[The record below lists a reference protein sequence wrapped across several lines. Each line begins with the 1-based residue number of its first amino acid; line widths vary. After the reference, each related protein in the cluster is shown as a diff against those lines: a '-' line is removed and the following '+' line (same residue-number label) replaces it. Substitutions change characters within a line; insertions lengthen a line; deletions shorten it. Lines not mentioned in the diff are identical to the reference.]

1 MKRTILSVF
10 AVLFTI
16 GAMAQSNDYYLPKTG
31 ISFIFEV
38 QREVKDNAVDYGF
51 ISVRSQSYGIPD
63 ETKHYE
69 AVIDKNHTI
78 KYLSKTADG
87 RLIGVNIDGSED
99 KIDAP
104 KPYKELP
111 KAGKDTIEVEFKYL
125 PNGDVTRYPICHL
138 SEKQGVLSG
147 EGVADSTYYISIKD
161 EKEVYDPQA
170 TVPLNKA
177 GKDNANILVNLPGK
191 ITLTIEKG
199 KRLVAKHEFYAG
211 QYGRVE
217 AVDKQYF
224 LKGKKKSPKYTLE
237 VNPKTGEIKLLKSN

>member
-1 MKRTILSVF
+1 MRKLFLS
-10 AVLFTI
+10 AIAMLFTT
-16 GAMAQSNDYYLPKTG
+16 GAMAQGNDYYLPKTG

-38 QREVKDNAVDYGF
+38 QRKGGPENIEYSF
-51 ISVRSQSYGIPD
+51 ISVRSQSYGVPD

-78 KYLSKTADG
+78 DYISKSYDG
-87 RLIGVNIDGSED
+87 ILLGVNTKGKED

-104 KPYKELP
+104 KPYTTKTSQ
-111 KAGKDTIEVEFKYL
+111 ATDTIEIEFKYM
-125 PNGDVTRYPICHL
+125 PNGDVNRYPICHL
-138 SEKQGVLSG
+138 SENQGVLSG
-147 EGVADSTYYISIKD
+147 EGVPDSTYYITIKD

-217 AVDKQYF
+217 AIDKQYF
-224 LKGKKKSPKYTLE
+224 MKGKKKSRKYTLDM
-237 VNPKTGEIKLLKSN
+237 NPKTGEIKLLK

>member
-1 MKRTILSVF
+1 MKKLILSAI
-10 AVLFTI
+10 AVLFTT

-38 QREVKDNAVDYGF
+38 QRDVKDGNVDYSF

-69 AVIDKNHTI
+69 AVVDKKHTI
-78 KYLSKTADG
+78 NYISKTADG
-87 RLIGVNIDGSED
+87 ILLGVNTKGSED
-99 KIDAP
+99 KIAAP
-104 KPYKELP
+104 KPAKALP
-111 KAGKDTIEVEFKYL
+111 KAGKDTIEVEYRYV
-125 PNGDVTRYPICHL
+125 PNGDVKRYPICHL

-147 EGVADSTYYISIKD
+147 EGVADSTYYITIKD

-199 KRLVAKHEFYAG
+199 KRLVASHEFYAG

-217 AVDKQYF
+217 AIDKQYF
-224 LKGKKKSPKYTLE
+224 LKGKKKSPKYSLE
-237 VNPKTGEIKLLKSN
+237 MNPKTGEIRLLK